1 MSFNGRDIPWW
12 LFVGVGVCLII
23 ILIVAYYA

>member
-12 LFVGVGVCLII
+12 VVASVAVGLILV
-23 ILIVAYYA
+23 LITAYYA